1 MRAWP
6 LLLLGLACQPE
17 PVPSLEPTL
26 AQKYQAS
33 CAACH
38 ETGAADAP
46 RTHDSAEWSRRTRRG
61 MDALVQSVKLGTT
74 AMPPRG
80 MCQDCDDAHLE
91 AIVKYMI
98 APQ

>member
-1 MRAWP
+1 MRTWP
-6 LLLLGLACQPE
+6 LLLLVAACQAE
-17 PVPSLEPTL
+17 PVPTLDPTL

-61 MDALVQSVKLGTT
+61 MGALIESVKRGTT

-80 MCQDCDDAHLE
+80 MCQDCDDAHLQ
-91 AIVKYMI
+91 AIVEYMI

>member
-1 MRAWP
+1 MRLWP
-6 LLLLGLACQPE
+6 LVLIGIACQE
-17 PVPSLEPTL
+17 GPVPSLDPVL

-46 RTHDSAEWSRRTRRG
+46 RAHDSAEWSRRTRRG
-61 MDALVQSVKLGTT
+61 MGALVESVKKGTT

-80 MCQDCDDAHLE
+80 MCMDCDDAHLE
-91 AIVKYMI
+91 AIVEYMI